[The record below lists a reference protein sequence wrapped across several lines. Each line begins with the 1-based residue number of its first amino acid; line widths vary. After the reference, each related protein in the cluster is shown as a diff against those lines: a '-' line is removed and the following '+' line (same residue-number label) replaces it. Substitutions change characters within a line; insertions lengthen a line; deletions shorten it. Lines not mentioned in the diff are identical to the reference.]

1 MSKKDCAPGKKF
13 KDGSC
18 FTKESLKKI
27 ANEYKIKYKKNID
40 IPDDKEEIVQ
50 LLDKEIKQCSNQA
63 CWLRQSF
70 IQEMNNDDIKK
81 YSLKPEGPS
90 KKYDWLS
97 TTNINEVI
105 DQYQNIH
112 KDFHFLGAVP
122 YDFDDL
128 PILGIRNLNFKDL
141 EENGKTKIGIVFNL
155 DTHDQ
160 TGSHW
165 VALYADLK
173 KNQIYFFDSFA
184 SAPGKRIKKFVSRIA
199 KYLYERDFGKKLKL
213 KKILNHLKKNKKY
226 ETSSLK
232 NMDLQY
238 NQIQHQFGNTECGVY
253 SINFI
258 LRLVKG
264 ETFENIT
271 QTITKDK
278 EMNQNRKK
286 YFIN

>member
-13 KDGSC
+13 EQGSC

-27 ANEYKIKYKKNID
+27 AEEYKKKYNKNIN
-40 IPDDKEEIVQ
+40 IPDDKEQIVQ

-70 IQEMNNDDIKK
+70 IEEIKNDEIKK
-81 YSLKPEGPS
+81 YSLKPSGPS
-90 KKYDWLS
+90 KKYAWLS

-105 DQYQNIH
+105 DQYQNVH

-128 PILGIRNLNFKDL
+128 PILGIRNLNFRDL
-141 EENGKTKIGIVFNL
+141 EEKGKHKIGVVFNL

-160 TGSHW
+160 NGSHW

-184 SAPGKRIKKFVSRIA
+184 NPPGKRIKKFISRIA
-199 KYLYERDFGKKLKL
+199 KYIYKRDFGKKLKL
-213 KKILNHLKKNKKY
+213 KKILKHLKKNNKY
-226 ETSSLK
+226 QSASFN

-238 NQIQHQFGNTECGVY
+238 NQIQHQFGNSECGVY

-264 ETFENIT
+264 ETFQNIT
-271 QTITKDK
+271 QNITKDE
-278 EMNQNRKK
+278 EMNKNRKV

>member
-1 MSKKDCAPGKKF
+1 MSKMP
-13 KDGSC
+13 
-18 FTKESLKKI
+18 I
-27 ANEYKIKYKKNID
+27 
-40 IPDDKEEIVQ
+40 
-50 LLDKEIKQCSNQA
+50 SN
-63 CWLRQSF
+63 
-70 IQEMNNDDIKK
+70 N
-81 YSLKPEGPS
+81 
-90 KKYDWLS
+90 
-97 TTNINEVI
+97 
-105 DQYQNIH
+105 QNIH

-128 PILGIRNLNFKDL
+128 PILGIRNLNFKEL

-184 SAPGKRIKKFVSRIA
+184 SAPGKRIKKFISRIA

-226 ETSSLK
+226 EASSLR

-238 NQIQHQFGNTECGVY
+238 NQIQHQFGNSECGVY

-258 LRLVKG
+258 LRLVEG

-271 QTITKDK
+271 QNIISV
-278 EMNQNRKK
+278 
-286 YFIN
+286 F